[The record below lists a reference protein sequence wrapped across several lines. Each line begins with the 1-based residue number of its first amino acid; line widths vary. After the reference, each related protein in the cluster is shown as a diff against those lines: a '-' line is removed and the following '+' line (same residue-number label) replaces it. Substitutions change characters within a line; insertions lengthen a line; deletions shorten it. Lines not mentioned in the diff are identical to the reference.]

1 MNRLIVS
8 ALASLAAIGAYAPV
22 ASADAAPAPVEV
34 TETDTSWYGDGIAV
48 SGKDVVSYFNE
59 DQPVEGSEVFSTT
72 WQNAEWQ
79 FSSQENLEAFEENP
93 EQYAPQF
100 GGYCPNALALG
111 ELKVGTPEQFA
122 VIDEKLYLNYNYE
135 SNLAFRND
143 TNNLIARANVNWGEV
158 ITGR

>member
-1 MNRLIVS
+1 
-8 ALASLAAIGAYAPV
+8 
-22 ASADAAPAPVEV
+22 
-34 TETDTSWYGDGIAV
+34 
-48 SGKDVVSYFNE
+48 
-59 DQPVEGSEVFSTT
+59 
-72 WQNAEWQ
+72 
-79 FSSQENLEAFEENP
+79 
-93 EQYAPQF
+93 
-100 GGYCPNALALG
+100 CPNALALG